1 MGAQTETGTDKRRT
15 RMAPEAR
22 RAMILSA
29 AAQMFQERGYAAAS
43 IDAIAMASGI
53 SGPGIYRY
61 FKRKTELL
69 VALLEAAAAEAM
81 KTLEESIASIG
92 DGDVVAAMADLI
104 ADHALREGTVIG
116 LLQGTLREM
125 DEADQARLEAIRT
138 ALVMRWAI
146 LLCEARPNLTPAGAR
161 IHIEAALAVVGQLAR
176 RMPDGEERDRFR
188 DIIRAVLSA

>member
-81 KTLEESIASIG
+81 KTLETSIAAIG
-92 DGDVVAAMADLI
+92 DGDVVTAMADLI

-138 ALVMRWAI
+138 ALVMRWAT
-146 LLCEARPNLTPAGAR
+146 LLCEARPTLTPEGAR

>member
-1 MGAQTETGTDKRRT
+1 VGAQTETGTDKRRT

-81 KTLEESIASIG
+81 KSLETSIASIG
-92 DGDVVAAMADLI
+92 DGDIVAAMADLI

-125 DEADQARLEAIRT
+125 EEADQARLEAIRT
-138 ALVMRWAI
+138 ALVMRWAT
-146 LLCEARPNLTPAGAR
+146 LLCQARPTLPPEGAR
-161 IHIEAALAVVGQLAR
+161 VHIEAALAVVGQLAR
-176 RMPDGEERDRFR
+176 RMPDDAEQDRFR
-188 DIIRAVLSA
+188 HIIRAVLSA